1 MTALRI
7 VILAAFSAGLVGCS
21 ISSDKNIEC
30 CARYERP
37 SFTISFF
44 PESIGDKEPIV
55 DISEDFSGASIRV
68 DWSQVQYRVSD
79 TSRYLQ
85 LKNRILT
92 SSQWKKRLPE
102 SQLLGVFT
110 GPPRDILTV
119 RSGNEGICLQGA
131 DVPREWRDEM
141 LRMARSGKGSKIDEQ
156 RRLFACLWT
165 P

>member
-1 MTALRI
+1 MFALKMTALRI

-68 DWSQVQYRVSD
+68 DWSQEQYRVSD

-141 LRMARSGKGSKIDEQ
+141 LQMARSGKGSKIDEQ
-156 RRLFACLWT
+156 RR
-165 P
+165 

>member
-1 MTALRI
+1 MFALKMTALRI
-7 VILAAFSAGLVGCS
+7 VLLAAFSAGLVGCS

-55 DISEDFSGASIRV
+55 DISEDASGASIRV
-68 DWSQVQYRVSD
+68 DWSQEQYRVSD

-85 LKNRILT
+85 LKNRMLS
-92 SSQWKKRLPE
+92 SSQWRKRLPE
-102 SQLLGVFT
+102 SQILGVFT
-110 GPPRDILTV
+110 GPPIDTLTV

-156 RRLFACLWT
+156 RR
-165 P
+165 

>member
-68 DWSQVQYRVSD
+68 DWSQEQYRVSD

-141 LRMARSGKGSKIDEQ
+141 LQMARSGKGSKIDEQ
-156 RRLFACLWT
+156 RR
-165 P
+165 